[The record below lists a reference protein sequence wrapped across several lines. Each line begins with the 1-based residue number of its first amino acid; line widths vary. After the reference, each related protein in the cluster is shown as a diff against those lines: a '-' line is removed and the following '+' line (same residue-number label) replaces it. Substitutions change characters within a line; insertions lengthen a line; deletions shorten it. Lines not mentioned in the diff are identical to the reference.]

1 MKISSQIPMPTNEET
16 VRDQIARLLKECKS
30 EKVRCSGDAALDLAR
45 QAVALSHSLPL
56 GQASWK
62 AEASYRYAHLLFRKS
77 QLAKEELEEIFAYF
91 DAAAQDDCLGPL
103 PRIYQL
109 PVLRRLEA
117 IASEHEKHHYKQL
130 LIEAWERSIEAFR
143 KEKAHEQKVIQ
154 NQSFNLLEL
163 AAYFLDLSLD
173 QALGLGALEKFR
185 SPDCWKVIG
194 ENIPEYD
201 YSEPFARS
209 VFESELN
216 SLKDTLLIVLSPNDN
231 RWAWKTNTNK
241 LQWKT
246 LKGAKLRQARL
257 LVTAYSKPWITSD
270 ELLDE
275 LYQDEIS
282 NRQPGGSRGNGES
295 SADVKRRRTNRLN
308 KDRGRVEVSVARL
321 AKSVSSMKV
330 FVSPGKFQL
339 TESLK
344 ILALVEKWSV

>member
-1 MKISSQIPMPTNEET
+1 MKRASQIPMPTNEET

-56 GQASWK
+56 GQATWK

-173 QALGLGALEKFR
+173 QALGLGALEEFR

-194 ENIPEYD
+194 ENMPEYD
-201 YSEPFARS
+201 YSESFARS
-209 VFESELN
+209 VFEAEMQ
-216 SLKDTLLIVLSPNDN
+216 SLEDTLLIVLSPNEN
-231 RWAWKTNTNK
+231 RWAWKTNSE
-241 LQWKT
+241 QVRWKT

-257 LVTAYSKPWITSD
+257 LVIAYSKPWITSD
-270 ELLDE
+270 ELLDQLHPE
-275 LYQDEIS
+275 EIP
-282 NRQPGGSRGNGES
+282 NRQQGGSEGSRDAY
-295 SADVKRRRTNRLN
+295 ADAIRRRTNSLN
-308 KDRGRVEVSVARL
+308 KDRGRVEDSIARL
-321 AKSVSSMKV
+321 AKSVSPMEV
-330 FVSPGKFQL
+330 FVAPGKFQL

-344 ILALVEKWSV
+344 ILALVEEWSG